1 MGNALDHATI
11 LVIDDNPT
19 NLEVL
24 YRTLANQGYDVLVEV
39 DGQNAIEQVQ
49 VSPPDLILLDVLMPG
64 IDGFEVCRRLKAN
77 AQTQNIPVIFM
88 TALTE
93 TRDKVTGFNLGAV
106 DYITK
111 PFQQDEVLARI
122 RLQLQLQLLNQTL
135 EQQNI
140 ELKRLNQEL
149 EVRVAQRTAALQE
162 STHRWQQ
169 SEELLRL
176 TIENAP
182 IGIITTDLEGRL
194 LSVNQSFCAM
204 VGYQAEELLQG
215 AFAKLTH
222 PGDHQIGP
230 SLEQQFLQNQIS
242 NLQFEKRYL
251 HQNGATVDAIV
262 RMALVRN
269 PAGQPLCWVA
279 EVEDI
284 TERKQAEKK
293 LQEASLRLSSLIQN
307 LQAGILVEDEHR
319 QIVLVNQQLCDLFNI
334 KQPPEKLLGISCGEM
349 AEQFGA
355 LFQNP
360 EKFISRV
367 EETLQRRRA
376 IVGEEIVLKDGRIFE
391 RDYVPIFADADY
403 QGHLWQYRDICDRK
417 QAEAQL
423 KSSLQ
428 EKDLLLKEIHHRVK
442 NNLLVVS
449 SILEFQ
455 ADYVDDPAILRT
467 FRESQD
473 RIHSMALIHEKLYQ
487 SQKLDRIN
495 LADYLENLVQ
505 RLMSSYHI
513 EGKKIQI
520 SFDLEPITLNI
531 ETATPCGLIINELIA
546 NTFEHAFPVGGD
558 GHIWLSC
565 YKDDNQTITLSIR
578 DDGVGFPGHIDFQ
591 NTESLGLQLVCLLTK
606 QLDGSLELERNQGTL
621 FRLTFS
627 ELHYRKRL

>member
-1 MGNALDHATI
+1 MGNPLDHATI

-77 AQTQNIPVIFM
+77 VRTQNIPVIFM

-93 TRDKVTGFNLGAV
+93 TRDKVAGFNLGAV

-135 EQQNI
+135 ERQNG

-149 EVRVAQRTAALQE
+149 EARVAQRTAALQK

-182 IGIITTDLEGRL
+182 IGIMTTDLEGRL

-204 VGYQAEELLQG
+204 VGYQAGELLQG
-215 AFAKLTH
+215 AFAKITH
-222 PGDHQIGP
+222 PGDCQMAQ
-230 SLEQQFLQNQIS
+230 SLEQQCLQNQIS

-251 HQNGATVDAIV
+251 HRNGATVDATV

-334 KQPPEKLLGISCGEM
+334 NLPPDSLLGINCGEM
-349 AEQFGA
+349 ADKFAAIFQDPKQFI
-355 LFQNP
+355 N
-360 EKFISRV
+360 RV
-367 EETLQRRRA
+367 EETLKKRQT
-376 IVGEEIVLKDGRIFE
+376 IVGEEIVLQDGRIFE

-473 RIHSMALIHEKLYQ
+473 RIYSMALIHEKLYQ

-505 RLMSSYHI
+505 RLMSSYNI
-513 EGKKIQI
+513 EGKLIQM

-546 NTFEHAFPVGGD
+546 NTFEHAFPVGED

-565 YKDDNQTITLSIR
+565 CKDHNQTITLSIQ
-578 DDGVGFPGHIDFQ
+578 DDGVGFPDHIDFQ